1 MKEYTTDNIINICL
15 AGHTSS
21 GKTMLAEAMLFNAK
35 IINKMGGTKSGT
47 TVSDYR
53 DYEIDNQHSMSL
65 SLLNYE
71 WLDKK
76 INLLDC
82 PGQTEFQGELLS
94 ALKVSDV
101 MALVFNSVS
110 DIEVGSEL
118 AWDYSQN
125 QFKIP
130 KIIIL
135 NMIDHDQSNFNNLLK
150 SLKSRFGRNIFP
162 LMFPINEGENIC
174 DIGDVLRKE
183 VLTFNTDGS
192 GDFSENKPEGD
203 MASNLDSL
211 HNELIELIA
220 ESDDSLLEAFFEK
233 GELSE
238 DELRGGLHAAILGGN
253 LVPVF
258 CASGEKNIG
267 VKRIMEIISKYSP
280 CASDI
285 EEVNCISS
293 DKKAVVQGTSINDS
307 LCSYVFKTV
316 SEQHVG
322 ELSFFRVFSGEVKSG
337 DDVHNSTRNQ
347 SEKMRQVYYVSG
359 NQRKDASRL
368 IAGDI
373 GAALKLKNTHT
384 GDTITHQ
391 SKPIMLTSI
400 DYPSPCMHLSVTPN
414 SRGDEEKL
422 SIGLSIMHEEDP
434 TFSYRVD
441 PELKQTIVSGA
452 GDTHLNMNLDRITS
466 RFGVDISKEAP
477 KIPYRETITAPSN
490 AKYRHKKQSGGS
502 GQFAEVWLK
511 IQPSSRGKGVDF
523 TQSLSGQNVD
533 RGFVPSVEKGINIIC
548 EDGIIA
554 GCRVV
559 DLKIDFY
566 DGKMHPVDSNDM
578 AFQLAG
584 KHAFVDAFKSARPKL
599 LEPIYKVKVKA
610 PEDCTGDIMGDIS
623 SRRGKVGGMDTE
635 GNFQIISA
643 EIPQVHLNDYAT
655 ALKAMTSGRG
665 MFAQEFSHY
674 EDMPINEANKV
685 ISEYEASR
693 QQS

>member
-15 AGHTSS
+15 AGHASS
-21 GKTMLAEAMLFNAK
+21 GKTMLAESILFNAK
-35 IINKMGGTKSGT
+35 VVSKMGNTKNGT

-53 DYEIDNQHSMSL
+53 DYEIENQHSMSL
-65 SLLNYE
+65 SLINYE
-71 WLDKK
+71 WMDKK
-76 INLLDC
+76 INLLDV

-101 MALVFNSVS
+101 MALVLNATN
-110 DIEVGSEL
+110 DIEVGAEL
-118 AWDYSQN
+118 AWNYSQDE
-125 QFKIP
+125 FKLP
-130 KIIIL
+130 KLIIL
-135 NMIDHDQSNFNNLLK
+135 NMIDHDQSKFDNLLS
-150 SLKSRFGRNIFP
+150 SLKDRFGRSIFP

-183 VLTFNTDGS
+183 VMSFKTDTSGS
-192 GDFSENKPEGD
+192 FSANKAEGD
-203 MASNLDSL
+203 MANKLDSL

-220 ESDDSLLEAFFEK
+220 ESDDSLLEAFFDK

-238 DELRGGLHAAILGGN
+238 DELRGGLHAAISGGN

-258 CASGEKNIG
+258 CVSGEKNIG
-267 VKRIMEIISKYSP
+267 VKRLMDIISKYSP
-280 CASDI
+280 CAGDTKKI
-285 EEVNCISS
+285 NCISPS
-293 DKKAVVQGTSINDS
+293 KEAVEHGSSIDDT
-307 LCSYVFKTV
+307 LCSYVFKTI

-337 DDVHNSTRNQ
+337 DDVHNVTRNQ

-373 GAALKLKNTHT
+373 GAALKLKDTHT
-384 GDTITHQ
+384 GDTIADQ
-391 SKPIMLTSI
+391 SKQIMLTPI
-400 DYPSPCMHLSVTPN
+400 NYPSPCMHLAVSPA

-422 SIGLSIMHEEDP
+422 AIGLSIMHEEDP

-452 GDTHLNMNLDRITS
+452 GDTHLSMNLSRIKS
-466 RFGVDISKEAP
+466 RFGIDISKESP
-477 KIPYRETITAPSN
+477 RIPYRETITTHSN

-511 IQPSSRGKGVDF
+511 IQPSVRGDGIGF
-523 TQSLSGQNVD
+523 SQSLSGQSVD
-533 RGFVPSVEKGINIIC
+533 RAFVPSVEKGINIAC
-548 EDGIIA
+548 EDGVMA

-584 KHAFVDAFKSARPKL
+584 RHAFLDAFKSAKPKL
-599 LEPIYKVKVKA
+599 LEPIYKIQIKI

-623 SRRGKVGGMDTE
+623 ARRGKVGGMDAN
-635 GNFQIISA
+635 GNFQIINA
-643 EIPQVHLNDYAT
+643 EVPQVHLHDYAT

-665 MFAQEFSHY
+665 MFSQEFSHY
-674 EDMPINEANKV
+674 QDMPVNESNKV
-685 ISEYEASR
+685 VSEFEASR
-693 QQS
+693 